1 MCLEP
6 NELKAFALVHDAAKG
21 ILYEVDAAPTGS
33 TVRMTNLAAPVDDP
47 AGVTRMDVEKA
58 AATLDLVK
66 HGVTVDDIASEAE
79 FGAYGTAP
87 D

>member
-21 ILYEVDAAPTGS
+21 ILYEVDAQPTGS
-33 TVRMTNLAAPVDDP
+33 TVRMTNVAAPVDDP
-47 AGVTRMDVEKA
+47 AGVTRMDIGKA
-58 AATLDLVK
+58 AAILDLVK

-79 FGAYGTAP
+79 FGRMGTAP

>member
-1 MCLEP
+1 MCLERGD
-6 NELKAFALVHDAAKG
+6 LKAFALVHDAAKG

-47 AGVTRMDVEKA
+47 AGVTRMDIGKA
-58 AATLDLVK
+58 AASLNLVK

-79 FGAYGTAP
+79 WGKAG
-87 D
+87 